1 MTEYLSVI
9 HFVLAAN
16 CHRKR
21 QLRDHITFLSYLTTH
36 TPADC
41 ERHQISSSIRLV
53 PMLIY
58 LR

>member
-9 HFVLAAN
+9 HFVLAAIVIGN
-16 CHRKR
+16 AN
-21 QLRDHITFLSYLTTH
+21 FSFLTTH